1 MTMRRFVLFLPDAT
15 HAMLERGA
23 KRLKSSKALYAR
35 LLLDTGEAMQEVAR
49 KSSKQFP
56 PTTKHK

>member
-49 KSSKQFP
+49 KAAK
-56 PTTKHK
+56 K